1 MLELKIRYSISEDML
16 EKIKKIEEKLSKIHI
31 EEQNKKINISTKSR
45 VRSVYSSLAIED
57 NPLSL
62 ETVEKITKDK
72 LVLAKRTDVQ
82 EVKNANELYENMDNY
97 NYLNEED
104 FLKAHLLL
112 MKYFEDDN
120 GTYRGHGEGV
130 KKDDEIIFMAPDS
143 ILVPTFMNNLFTF
156 INENNNIVHQIIL
169 SAVFHYY
176 LVYIHPFTDGNGRI
190 ARFWVSLMLRNYNSN
205 FEYIPI
211 EEEIYRCL
219 AVDENGNEI
228 DGDKILAIMSKYMM
242 EKETLN
248 KNTVVATVMSNLG
261 LKKYAE
267 NNKLNF
273 VFMFTTSLI
282 ILVLLVLFRANII
295 YCL

>member
-120 GTYRGHGEGV
+120 GTYRSHSEGV

-156 INENNNIVHQIIL
+156 INENNNIVHPIIL
-169 SAVFHYY
+169 SAIFHYY

-211 EEEIYRCL
+211 EEEIYINKEKYYN
-219 AVDENGNEI
+219 AIAESHNNNNANVFI
-228 DGDKILAIMSKYMM
+228 D
-242 EKETLN
+242 
-248 KNTVVATVMSNLG
+248 
-261 LKKYAE
+261 
-267 NNKLNF
+267 
-273 VFMFTTSLI
+273 FMLDI
-282 ILVLLVLFRANII
+282 ILSSVTKIVSE
-295 YCL
+295 

>member
-16 EKIKKIEEKLSKIHI
+16 KKIKEIEEKLSKIHI

-62 ETVEKITKDK
+62 EAVEKITEDK

-120 GTYRGHGEGV
+120 GTYRNHGEGV

-156 INENNNIVHQIIL
+156 INENKNNMHPIIL
-169 SAVFHYY
+169 SAIFHYY

-190 ARFWVSLMLRNYNSN
+190 ARLWVSLMLRNYNSN

-211 EEEIYRCL
+211 EEEIYINREKYYN
-219 AVDENGNEI
+219 AIAESHNNNNANVFI
-228 DGDKILAIMSKYMM
+228 D
-242 EKETLN
+242 
-248 KNTVVATVMSNLG
+248 
-261 LKKYAE
+261 
-267 NNKLNF
+267 
-273 VFMFTTSLI
+273 FMLDI
-282 ILVLLVLFRANII
+282 ILSSVTKIESE
-295 YCL
+295 

>member
-62 ETVEKITKDK
+62 ETVEKITEDK

-120 GTYRGHGEGV
+120 GTYRNHGEGV

-176 LVYIHPFTDGNGRI
+176 LVYSFMTYPAKTAGICHKLKNHSHT
-190 ARFWVSLMLRNYNSN
+190 V
-205 FEYIPI
+205 YISTF
-211 EEEIYRCL
+211 CWL
-219 AVDENGNEI
+219 CTL
-228 DGDKILAIMSKYMM
+228 ILLWCCKAW
-242 EKETLN
+242 T
-248 KNTVVATVMSNLG
+248 
-261 LKKYAE
+261 
-267 NNKLNF
+267 
-273 VFMFTTSLI
+273 
-282 ILVLLVLFRANII
+282 
-295 YCL
+295 